1 MEPFT
6 QNAQNA
12 NFGPKD
18 IAAKY
23 ALHLGCSADTT
34 LGCHCEPQSGVVML
48 TLVIA
53 RKISKRTDVAIQS
66 HALRGMPRRCGGC
79 LMVSLDC
86 RVAAL
91 LAMTRWGREW
101 AGWFRPSFRIYSHNA
116 VIASP
121 LGRGNPVGLVA
132 EYPDDAVIALCVR
145 RIAVSGLLSSSR

>member
-6 QNAQNA
+6 QNAENA
-12 NFGPKD
+12 NSGLKN

-23 ALHLGCSADTT
+23 ALHLDFADQ
-34 LGCHCEPQSGVVML
+34 LVSSDKPKV
-48 TLVIA
+48 VIA
-53 RKISKRTDVAIQS
+53 SPFRAWQS
-66 HALRGMPRRCGGC
+66 SMMRYVGCQGETVGC